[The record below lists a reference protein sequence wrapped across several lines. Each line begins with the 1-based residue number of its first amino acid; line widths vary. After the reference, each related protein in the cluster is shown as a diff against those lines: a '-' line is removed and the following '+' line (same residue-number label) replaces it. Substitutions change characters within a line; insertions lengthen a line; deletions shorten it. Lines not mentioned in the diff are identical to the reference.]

1 MSAGGARRG
10 GVSVCLTLH
19 IVYSTLIFIDVCM
32 GRVGRP
38 RGGTYEMSAG
48 GAHGCLSPCYSAH
61 LSKCQ
66 LQMALLIKNYF
77 LI

>member
-1 MSAGGARRG
+1 MPGGARRG

-38 RGGTYEMSAG
+38 RGGTYEMSAKRG
-48 GAHGCLSPCYSAH
+48 GAGDCLFNLA
-61 LSKCQ
+61 
-66 LQMALLIKNYF
+66 
-77 LI
+77 

>member
-1 MSAGGARRG
+1 MSAGRGEAGWG

-38 RGGTYEMSAG
+38 RGGTYEICAG
-48 GAHGCLSPCYSAH
+48 RAGWVVCLFSLA
-61 LSKCQ
+61 
-66 LQMALLIKNYF
+66 
-77 LI
+77 